1 MKTHKSIYTDLTV
14 ASLYHF
20 TTMRDLGLKRSS
32 LQLIC
37 EEQNILGTILLAT
50 EGINGTITGEYDCI
64 EIVIDAI
71 RGLDEISDLEV
82 KYSTST
88 HENFNRMKV
97 KIKDEIVTMEVGSID
112 VSEQSGQYVE
122 PKDWDEFIRREDV
135 IVIDVRNNY
144 ETSIGKFANSV
155 DPDTDSFKQFPA
167 WSDEFY
173 SRNTDTSNT

>member
-50 EGINGTITGEYDCI
+50 EGINGTITGKYVCI

-71 RGLDEISDLEV
+71 RGWEEISDLEV

-88 HENFNRMKV
+88 HDNFNRMKV

-112 VSEQSGQYVE
+112 VSEQS
-122 PKDWDEFIRREDV
+122 
-135 IVIDVRNNY
+135 
-144 ETSIGKFANSV
+144 
-155 DPDTDSFKQFPA
+155 DSM
-167 WSDEFY
+167 
-173 SRNTDTSNT
+173 